1 MVVLKIIEEWMRH
14 LNMKIVKRK
23 KLSFKNR
30 LYSKLKEHLRYRPCK
45 RFQVQFFSILWHHR
59 TYKRKLSILRQID
72 SSINMKYFVILYYE
86 IDIVIFEKNI
96 LTYIYI

>member
-23 KLSFKNR
+23 ELSFKNR

-45 RFQVQFFSILWHHR
+45 RFQVQFFRYYDITEL
-59 TYKRKLSILRQID
+59 
-72 SSINMKYFVILYYE
+72 INGSCLFLDKK
-86 IDIVIFEKNI
+86 IVQ
-96 LTYIYI
+96 